1 MGQKEIPEMNW
12 ERVKERIYPVLLPKG
27 MVVGK
32 GKGQVWHPW
41 MDLAAAYSIRG
52 YRGDGWR
59 MQVWVTEALL
69 AQWGISCEELQR
81 QAMENLRKDHYQI
94 RSIPQILKETF
105 PDSGHHQE
113 MERLP
118 EMELQMQV
126 FTNEEMWNGAAGM
139 MEPGFLNRLGK
150 KGDFYILPSS
160 IHEVILLYDT
170 KEFER
175 ESLNEMVRQINE
187 EQVAPQERLA
197 DHVYYYDSK
206 NGALFCV

>member
-1 MGQKEIPEMNW
+1 
-12 ERVKERIYPVLLPKG
+12 
-27 MVVGK
+27 
-32 GKGQVWHPW
+32 
-41 MDLAAAYSIRG
+41 
-52 YRGDGWR
+52 
-59 MQVWVTEALL
+59 
-69 AQWGISCEELQR
+69 
-81 QAMENLRKDHYQI
+81 
-94 RSIPQILKETF
+94 
-105 PDSGHHQE
+105 
-113 MERLP
+113 
-118 EMELQMQV
+118 MELQMQV